1 MSVRI
6 NSSIKL
12 TLIAALAILIVSILI
27 LSWVPPV
34 SKDALIHHLALPKL
48 YLQKGDIHEIPS
60 MPFSYYPMNLDVLY
74 LIPLYFGNDITPK
87 LIHFSFALLTAFL
100 IFRYFKS
107 RLNTNYALFGAVF
120 FLSIP
125 IVVKLSI
132 TVYVDL
138 GLMFFSTA
146 SLLLLLKW
154 VDNEFQL
161 RHLIY
166 SAILCGLAIGTKYN
180 GLIGLF
186 LLTLFVPFLYSRYSQ
201 KKRSSFIRPAGYA
214 MLFFMVALLVFSPW
228 MMRNYRWQNNPIYPL
243 YNNWFNPRVPSQETL
258 TPEEGQR
265 KEGLGLFGYRAIVY
279 NETWWQIA
287 LLPVRVFFEG
297 KDGSRQYFDGKLNPF
312 LLILPIFVFFR
323 IKRDQ
328 SKSRHEKTIMLAFVV
343 LFFAFAFFGNV
354 LRIRYISPII
364 PPLIILSVFGLKRII
379 DVARK
384 FHSTINR
391 RWGLV
396 VVVLMVIL
404 CLGINARYI
413 AGQFEHVDPLRYIKG
428 ELTRDQYISKFRP
441 EYPAMKYANKNL
453 PLNAKCLFIFLGKRG
468 YYFDREYVPDTTY
481 QVNKLHKLVKD
492 SDTPRDVL
500 AGLTKMGISHL
511 IIHID
516 FFEKWINDLFEGE
529 KQKLLND
536 FFRNHVDLLYEENGI
551 GVFRLIRDS

>member
-12 TLIAALAILIVSILI
+12 ILFAALAILIVSILI

-34 SKDALIHHLALPKL
+34 SKDALIHHLAIPKI
-48 YLQKGDIHEIPS
+48 YLDKGDIHEIPS
-60 MPFSYYPMNLDVLY
+60 MPFSYYPMNLDLLY
-74 LIPLYFGNDITPK
+74 LVSLYFGNDIVPK

-100 IFRYFKS
+100 IFRYLKN
-107 RLNTNYALFGAVF
+107 RLNTNYAFFGAVF

-201 KKRSSFIRPAGYA
+201 KKRSSFIRPVGYGI
-214 MLFFMVALLVFSPW
+214 LFFAVALLVFSPW

-258 TPEEGQR
+258 TPGEEQR

-279 NETWWQIA
+279 NETWWRIA

-297 KDGSRQYFDGKLNPF
+297 KDGSQQYFDGKLNPF
-312 LLILPIFVFFR
+312 LLVLPIFVFFR

-328 SKSRHEKTIMLAFVV
+328 SNFRHEKTIMLAFSV
-343 LFFAFAFFGNV
+343 LFLSFALFSNEA
-354 LRIRYISPII
+354 RIRYISPII

-391 RWGLV
+391 RLGLMIA
-396 VVVLMVIL
+396 VLVVIL
-404 CLGINARYI
+404 CLGINANYIFDQFRY
-413 AGQFEHVDPLRYIKG
+413 VNPLSYLG
-428 ELTRDQYISKFRP
+428 GDLTRDEYISKFRP
-441 EYPAMKYANKNL
+441 EYPAMQYVNKHL
-453 PLNAKCLFIFLGKRG
+453 PPNAKCLFIFLGKRG
-468 YYFDREYVPDTTY
+468 YYFDREYIPDTPN
-481 QVNKLHKLVKD
+481 QVNKLYKLVID
-492 SDTPRDVL
+492 SGTPRDVL
-500 AGLTKMGISHL
+500 VGLTRTGVSHL
-511 IIHID
+511 IIHIG

-536 FFRNHVDLLYEENGI
+536 FFRNHVNLLYEEKGV
-551 GVFRLIRDS
+551 GVFRLIGDS